1 MRPEVVAFRELD
13 ALVRKLT
20 EQLAVFRRRAMT
32 AESRVRELE
41 LMLAS
46 AHDATTSAQAELVRA
61 QDELAETRI
70 AERKALTAIE
80 RARAD
85 ARVAV
90 ASVVASAPATDADL
104 IRANA
109 ELRTLLQEARDR
121 TTALM
126 ERVRFLRQ
134 QLGHGAEK

>member
-70 AERKALTAIE
+70 AERKALTAID

>member
-1 MRPEVVAFRELD
+1 VRPEVVAFRELD

-70 AERKALTAIE
+70 AERKALTAID

>member
-70 AERKALTAIE
+70 AERKALTAID

-85 ARVAV
+85 ATTLATATR
-90 ASVVASAPATDADL
+90 ASAPATDADL

>member
-1 MRPEVVAFRELD
+1 VRPEVVAFRELD